1 MKNFT
6 QVFKTAIAAIV
17 LLLAFT
23 TTASAQS
30 NADKGAVAVTAQM
43 KKELSLNDSQYNKVL
58 QINRDYLNSIAKA
71 KKTEKS
77 VPVRN
82 KRIKMISSSREKK
95 LKSVLTDGQ
104 YRTYAATRATN
115 QEMLEK
121 YYK

>member
-6 QVFKTAIAAIV
+6 RILKTPIAVIV

-23 TTASAQS
+23 TTVAAQS
-30 NADKGAVAVTAQM
+30 NADKGAVAVTAAM

-58 QINRDYLNSIAKA
+58 QINRDYLNSIEKA

-77 VPVRN
+77 VPARK
-82 KRIKMISSSREKK
+82 KRINMISASREKK

-104 YRTYAATRATN
+104 YRTYAATRAKN

-121 YYK
+121 YME